1 MKPLVLK
8 FVVSMTIGLIVVTAF
23 ASLTALAAP
32 VDSAGQKAAPTNVQS
47 APIYFENRQIAILR
61 SPLAGASPQDRADE
75 AARRIG
81 ELPLNIRAR
90 DILAATITVADE
102 HGIAFLYD
110 GRSLFFIGSE
120 DLDAGSGETMDQVSE
135 HVLQNLDEALLARES
150 ERRWPV
156 IRSGLL
162 LTFIGLLIVILASY
176 LIWRLYRWLCS
187 NLRGVEKF
195 FSNGLKLFGADV
207 LPPILNV
214 TRSLF
219 KLLAWILTLAAM
231 YSWLGFSLRSFPYT
245 KPWGD
250 QLGGYVIALFQSFGH
265 ATLLSLPG
273 ILTVLIIFVLARFIA
288 RIGRAFFK
296 QVATGKMRISWM
308 DPDVAHATER
318 IFTAVVWIFAVV
330 VAYPYIPGSSTD
342 AFKGIS
348 VLFGL
353 VISLGSTGVIN
364 QIMSG
369 LFVVYSKALKTGEW
383 VKVNE
388 IEGEVLEVGPLAAKV
403 RTTEGQQVTIPN
415 SLLVTTQTTN
425 YTRLGGPEGP
435 IASTTVT
442 IGYDAPWRQV
452 HALLLLAAERT
463 APIRKTPA
471 PYVLQRQLSDF
482 YVEYTLVIRLLHEK
496 LRIET
501 LSYLHS
507 SIQDAF
513 NEFGVQIMSPHFM
526 VQPPHNMVIPPNKWH
541 QAPAESDPG
550 SSEK

>member
-8 FVVSMTIGLIVVTAF
+8 FVVSITIGLIAVTAF
-23 ASLTALAAP
+23 AFPVLAAP
-32 VDSAGQKAAPTNVQS
+32 ATPAGQKDAPTVQS
-47 APIYFENRQIAILR
+47 ASISFENRQIAILR
-61 SPLAGASPQDRADE
+61 SPLAGASPQARADE

-81 ELPLNIRAR
+81 ELPLNIRAH
-90 DILAATITVADE
+90 DIVAATITVADE
-102 HGIAFLYD
+102 RGIAFLYD
-110 GRSLFFIGSE
+110 GRSLFFIGSD
-120 DLDAGSGETMDQVSE
+120 DLDAVSGETIEQVSE

-162 LTFIGLLIVILASY
+162 LTFVGLLIVILANF
-176 LIWRLYRWLCS
+176 LIWRFYRWLSS
-187 NLRGVEKF
+187 NLRGIEKF
-195 FSNGLKLFGADV
+195 FSTGLKLFGADV
-207 LPPILNV
+207 LPPILNI
-214 TRSLF
+214 TRSFF
-219 KLLAWILTLAAM
+219 KLIAWVFTLAAI

-250 QLGGYVIALFQSFGH
+250 QLGGYVFTLFQSFGH

-273 ILTVLIIFVLARFIA
+273 ILTVLIIFVIARFIA

-348 VLFGL
+348 VLFGV

-403 RTTEGQQVTIPN
+403 RTIEGQQVTIPN
-415 SLLVTTQTTN
+415 SILVSTQTTN
-425 YTRLGGPEGP
+425 YTRLGGQEGP

-463 APIRKTPA
+463 AHVRKTPA

-526 VQPPHNMVIPPNKWH
+526 VQPQHNMVVPPDKWH
-541 QAPAESDPG
+541 QAPAESDP
-550 SSEK
+550 SAPEK

>member
-8 FVVSMTIGLIVVTAF
+8 FVVSITIGLIAVTAF
-23 ASLTALAAP
+23 AFPVLAAP
-32 VDSAGQKAAPTNVQS
+32 ATPAGQKDAPTVQS
-47 APIYFENRQIAILR
+47 ASISFENRQIAILR
-61 SPLAGASPQDRADE
+61 SPLAGASPQARADE

-81 ELPLNIRAR
+81 ELPLNIRAH
-90 DILAATITVADE
+90 DIVAATITVADE
-102 HGIAFLYD
+102 RGIAFLYD
-110 GRSLFFIGSE
+110 GRSLFFIGSD
-120 DLDAGSGETMDQVSE
+120 DLDAVSGETIEQVSE

-162 LTFIGLLIVILASY
+162 LTFVGLLIVILANF
-176 LIWRLYRWLCS
+176 LIWKFYRWLSS
-187 NLRGVEKF
+187 NLRGIEKF

-207 LPPILNV
+207 LPPILNI
-214 TRSLF
+214 TRSFF
-219 KLLAWILTLAAM
+219 KLIAWVFTLAAI

-250 QLGGYVIALFQSFGH
+250 QLGGYVFALFQSFGH

-273 ILTVLIIFVLARFIA
+273 ILTVLIIFVIARFIA

-348 VLFGL
+348 VLFGV

-403 RTTEGQQVTIPN
+403 RTIEGQQVTIPN
-415 SLLVTTQTTN
+415 SILVSTQTTN
-425 YTRLGGPEGP
+425 YTRLGGHEGP

-463 APIRKTPA
+463 AHVRKTPA

-526 VQPPHNMVIPPNKWH
+526 VQPQHNMVVLPDKWH
-541 QAPAESDPG
+541 QAPAESDP
-550 SSEK
+550 SAPEK